1 MIGANYDIV
10 SSFANNNQGFQ
21 KQEGD
26 LPIGE
31 QELIGANYDI
41 VSSFAKEEQM
51 KAELKKRE
59 E

>member
-1 MIGANYDIV
+1 LIGANYDIV
-10 SSFANNNQGFQ
+10 SSFANNNNQGFQ

-51 KAELKKRE
+51 KA
-59 E
+59 

>member
-10 SSFANNNQGFQ
+10 SSFANNNNQGFQ

-51 KAELKKRE
+51 KA
-59 E
+59 